1 MKSKSLTE
9 WQRDQIALYKDDL
22 SKCETLE
29 ELVNKS
35 REMVQLSS
43 QTWFLKGCMPTYNYK
58 LKQIKT
64 RPSRNVVAIDLKALC
79 WLAWSRAKGSDQ
91 SSNEFLSLMKGIKAR
106 FASSPIVFADECEQG
121 GWRYQYDARWKS
133 KRIEVD
139 PGLLRFVNRVREM
152 LAKWECQVC
161 KVETFEA
168 DDVLASLA
176 TSYALAGDKTVIISQ
191 DRDLFQL
198 LGPQTTTF
206 WVSEFFSR
214 ENLFSRY
221 ALVPQSWI
229 DWLCLVGKNDI
240 PGAQGIGEIYASKLL
255 AMFGNYVNCLDAL
268 PQIASQFSEKVA
280 AAIQEFDGEYL
291 RVRRLHALEKSL
303 RLEVS
308 YE

>member
-1 MKSKSLTE
+1 MSSKNLTE
-9 WQRDQIALYKDDL
+9 WQRDQIASYKDDL
-22 SKCETLE
+22 AKCETLE
-29 ELVNKS
+29 ELVNTS

-43 QTWFLKGCMPTYNYK
+43 QTWFLKGCMPTYNYQ
-58 LKQIKT
+58 LKKIKT

-79 WLAWSRAKGSDQ
+79 WLAWSRAKGSSE
-91 SSNEFLSLMKGIKAR
+91 SSNEFLSLMKGLKAR
-106 FASSPIVFADECEQG
+106 FKDSPIVFADEHEQG
-121 GWRYQYDARWKS
+121 GWRYEYDARWKS
-133 KRIEVD
+133 KRIETD
-139 PGLLRFVNRVREM
+139 PGLLRFVGRVREM
-152 LAKWECQVC
+152 LAKWECEVV
-161 KVETFEA
+161 KIETYEA

-176 TSYALAGDKTVIISQ
+176 TSYALAGDKTIVISQ

-240 PGAQGIGEIYASKLL
+240 PGASGIGEIYASKLL
-255 AMFGNYVNCLDAL
+255 AMFGSYINCLDAL
-268 PQIASQFSEKVA
+268 PQIAAQFNEKVA
-280 AAIQEFDGEYL
+280 TAIQEFEAEYL
-291 RVRRLHALEKSL
+291 KVRRLHSLEKSL
-303 RLEVS
+303 VLEIK

>member
-1 MKSKSLTE
+1 MSSKSLTE

-22 SKCETLE
+22 AKCETLE
-29 ELVNKS
+29 ELVNTS

-79 WLAWSRAKGSDQ
+79 WLAWSRAKGTSEA
-91 SSNEFLSLMKGIKAR
+91 SNEFLSLMKGLKSR
-106 FASSPIVFADECEQG
+106 FKDSPIVFADEHEQG
-121 GWRYQYDARWKS
+121 GWRYEYDPRWKS
-133 KRIEVD
+133 KRIETD
-139 PGLLRFVNRVREM
+139 PGLLRFINRVREI
-152 LAKWECQVC
+152 LAKWECEVL
-161 KVETFEA
+161 KIETYEG

-176 TSYALAGDKTVIISQ
+176 TSYALAGDKTIVISQ

-214 ENLFSRY
+214 EKLFSRY
-221 ALVPQSWI
+221 ALTPQSWI

-240 PGAQGIGEIYASKLL
+240 PGANGIGEIYASKLL
-255 AMFGNYVNCLDAL
+255 AMFGSYINCLDAL
-268 PQIASQFSEKVA
+268 TQIAAQFNEKIA
-280 AAIQEFDGEYL
+280 TAIQEFEGEYL
-291 RVRRLHALEKSL
+291 KVRRLHTLEKSL
-303 RLEVS
+303 VLEVK